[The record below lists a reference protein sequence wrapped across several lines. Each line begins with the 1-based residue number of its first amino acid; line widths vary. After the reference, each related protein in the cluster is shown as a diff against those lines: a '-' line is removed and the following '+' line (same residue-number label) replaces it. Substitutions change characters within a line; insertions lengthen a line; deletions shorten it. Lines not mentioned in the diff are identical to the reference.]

1 MLEGDPDTAKQYFD
15 KAKEAGLAEKAD
27 INLAELAKLNY

>member
-1 MLEGDPDTAKQYFD
+1 MAVTLTHQQRVD